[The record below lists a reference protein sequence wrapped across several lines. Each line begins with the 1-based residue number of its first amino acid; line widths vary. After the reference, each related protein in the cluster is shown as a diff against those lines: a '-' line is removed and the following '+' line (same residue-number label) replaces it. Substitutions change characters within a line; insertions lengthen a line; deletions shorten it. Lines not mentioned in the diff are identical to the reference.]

1 MPHDGGNAYQ
11 PPTALNMKTH
21 LIIAATL
28 LLAGSTLAD
37 TFRVHYSIRGSGR
50 DITVQAESSAEARR
64 TVMDM
69 FPGVV
74 VTGAHRVK

>member
-1 MPHDGGNAYQ
+1 MKN
-11 PPTALNMKTH
+11 TILILIALAVMAS
-21 LIIAATL
+21 AAF
-28 LLAGSTLAD
+28 AGSY
-37 TFRVHYSIRGSGR
+37 RVHSSVRGSGR

-69 FPGVV
+69 FPGAV